1 MASLVPVLTLIF
13 GALIGAVVSWLALN
27 AKSRRSFDDGRA
39 SSTAEL
45 AALQERISGKDR
57 ELQRLQEAFAVEL
70 SGGERLRE
78 ENARMLAEL
87 EGERRAAHE
96 RNESFKRV
104 TDELAEKFKAL
115 SRDALKD
122 NNQEFLNLARANLEK
137 FQVTAKGELDQ
148 RQQAIDQLVKPLKDS
163 LEKVDGKIG
172 ELEKARA

>member
-1 MASLVPVLTLIF
+1 MASLIPVLTLIF
-13 GALIGAVVSWLALN
+13 GALIGAVVAWLALN

-57 ELQRLQEAFAVEL
+57 ELHKLQETFAAEV

-96 RNESFKRV
+96 RSSPSEETR
-104 TDELAEKFKAL
+104 
-115 SRDALKD
+115 R
-122 NNQEFLNLARANLEK
+122 
-137 FQVTAKGELDQ
+137 GC
-148 RQQAIDQLVKPLKDS
+148 P
-163 LEKVDGKIG
+163 
-172 ELEKARA
+172 